1 MNSKTK
7 SFIFALFILLTA
19 GSFSYAQ
26 SSSKKT
32 EELPNGYKEIR
43 LGMSVDEVKNALK
56 ADPYFGYRGD
66 RDVSFLPGRDK
77 ILIETNTYK
86 TAPFSFYERCWFHF
100 YDGKLYIIT
109 INLKPA
115 KIDHYSI
122 YSTLTEKY
130 GNPDSLNPE
139 KSTWENDSVIMS
151 LERPL
156 TLKYTDKVT
165 FEKLQN
171 ESVVKKSAEEISRQ
185 KFLDE
190 L

>member
-32 EELPNGYKEIR
+32 EELPNGYKEIK
-43 LGMSVDEVKNALK
+43 LGMSVEEVKNALK

-100 YDGKLYIIT
+100 YNGKLYIIT
-109 INLKPA
+109 IN
-115 KIDHYSI
+115 
-122 YSTLTEKY
+122 
-130 GNPDSLNPE
+130 
-139 KSTWENDSVIMS
+139 
-151 LERPL
+151 
-156 TLKYTDKVT
+156 
-165 FEKLQN
+165 
-171 ESVVKKSAEEISRQ
+171 
-185 KFLDE
+185 
-190 L
+190 